1 MFVDRAQ
8 KQHHKDTAAPDIEF
22 IVLPPNTQAKHIT
35 GSYGTVD
42 VQYHKNVYEDEICAI
57 LHTPPLGGGGA
68 GSSYPVQSS
77 SSSSSGS
84 NIKTG
89 VSQTTSS
96 GSSGDSVKRSMLFCR
111 KLRHMNAEFQVLLST
126 IDIFCNSPDTARN
139 ITAFIA
145 GRGERTSHSSIGYKR
160 QKRLQRMRRDEV
172 IPIQLV
178 TGYHSRST
186 CVVTA
191 NSMSS
196 IIMCNE
202 LRNVLPSVCFLDFIM
217 KSSDCPQSVKDSM
230 KCVEAQEDRN
240 VALGKE
246 PSGAKKQKV

>member
-1 MFVDRAQ
+1 VQ
-8 KQHHKDTAAPDIEF
+8 NQHHKHTAAPDIEF

-42 VQYHKNVYEDEICAI
+42 VQYHKSVYEDEICAI
-57 LHTPPLGGGGA
+57 LHTPPLGGAGGA
-68 GSSYPVQSS
+68 
-77 SSSSSGS
+77 SSGFVQASDGS
-84 NIKTG
+84 NSKTDAP
-89 VSQTTSS
+89 QTTSS
-96 GSSGDSVKRSMLFCR
+96 GQSGDSVKRSMLFCR

-126 IDIFCNSPDTARN
+126 VDIFCNSPDTARN
-139 ITAFIA
+139 ITAYITE
-145 GRGERTSHSSIGYKR
+145 RGERTSHSSIRYKR
-160 QKRLQRMRRDEV
+160 QKRLPRTRKDEV

-178 TGYHSRST
+178 TGYHSRNN

-217 KSSDCPQSVKDSM
+217 KSVDCPQSVKDSM
-230 KCVEAQEDRN
+230 KCIEAQEDRN
-240 VALGKE
+240 IALGKE
-246 PSGAKKQKV
+246 PSGAEKKKV